1 MNAELHYILAQQ
13 RIADHQR
20 AAEHAR
26 LATDAGTGRRDSRD
40 SNPITRLR
48 AHFARLTA
56 RSAPTGLREANDTAR
71 GPLAPDP
78 VLAMSAPTETSRAD
92 VL

>member
-40 SNPITRLR
+40 
-48 AHFARLTA
+48 
-56 RSAPTGLREANDTAR
+56 
-71 GPLAPDP
+71 P